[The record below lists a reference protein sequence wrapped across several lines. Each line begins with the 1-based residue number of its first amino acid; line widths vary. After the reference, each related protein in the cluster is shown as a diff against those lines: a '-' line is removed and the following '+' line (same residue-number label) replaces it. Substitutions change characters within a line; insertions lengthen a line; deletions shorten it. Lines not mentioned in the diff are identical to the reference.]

1 MKKVSRR
8 EKSEEKKF
16 FSLNGDK
23 IKESSKIF
31 GGENEEGD
39 KDFNT
44 NDPSASTDRL
54 CQGGCGRIA
63 PF

>member
-1 MKKVSRR
+1 MKKVSKR

-23 IKESSKIF
+23 IKESSKIL
-31 GGENEEGD
+31 GGEAEQGD
-39 KDFNT
+39 EDLEN
-44 NDPSASTDRL
+44 NPSASTDRL